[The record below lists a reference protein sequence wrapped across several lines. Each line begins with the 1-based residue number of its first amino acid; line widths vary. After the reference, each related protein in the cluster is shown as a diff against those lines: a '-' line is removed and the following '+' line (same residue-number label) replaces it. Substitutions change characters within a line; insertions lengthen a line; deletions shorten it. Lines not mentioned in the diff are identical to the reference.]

1 VAGACADA
9 GGAGAV
15 VLAAH
20 EPRLDFQVAAMIIL
34 RRYLARE
41 VYVST
46 AFVFVGFL
54 ALFAFFDLI
63 NELGDLGKGNYRL
76 PNILLFV
83 LLTVPSHV
91 YELAPIAV
99 LIGTLYSLSYLASNS
114 EFTVMRVSGLSP
126 LKAAA
131 VLGRIGIVFV
141 IIIYAFGEL
150 VAPYSEKAAQQ
161 VRLTALSSSMAQ
173 ALRTGLWVKEELRF
187 VNVREVL
194 PDSTIKSIK
203 VYDFDNDFRL
213 LTISEASRGD
223 YQSDNVWRLTGVVR
237 THFEVGKVWLEKL
250 PDMMWKSVLTPEML
264 SVLIVQP
271 ERMSAWNLYQYTRH
285 LSSNNQKTERFEIAL
300 WKKLVYPFAAL
311 VMMALALPFAYV
323 HVRAGGVGV
332 KIFSGIML
340 GILFH
345 MLNSLFSHLGLLQN
359 WSPLTSAILPSLVF
373 LTAALM
379 MMWWVERR

>member
-1 VAGACADA
+1 
-9 GGAGAV
+9 
-15 VLAAH
+15 
-20 EPRLDFQVAAMIIL
+20 MIVL

-41 VYVST
+41 IYGAT
-46 AFVFVGFL
+46 AFVFAGFL

-76 PNILLFV
+76 PHIMLYVF
-83 LLTVPSHV
+83 LTLPSHV

-99 LIGTLYSLSYLASNS
+99 LIGTLYTLSHLASNS

-126 LKAAA
+126 LKAAGMLA
-131 VLGRIGIVFV
+131 RIGVVFV
-141 IIIYAFGEL
+141 VLTYAFGEL
-150 VAPYSEKAAQQ
+150 ITPFAEKAAQQ
-161 VRLTALSSSMAQ
+161 LRLSALSSSLAQ
-173 ALRTGLWVKEELRF
+173 ELRTGLWVKDETRF

-194 PDSTIKSIK
+194 PDSTIKNIR
-203 VYDFDNDFRL
+203 VYDFDSDFRL
-213 LTISEASRGD
+213 QTISEAVRGD
-223 YQSDNVWRLTGVVR
+223 YQADNVWRLSGVVR
-237 THFEVGKVWLEKL
+237 TRFEAEKVSVEKMAEML
-250 PDMMWKSVLTPEML
+250 WTSVLTPSML

-271 ERMSAWNLYQYTRH
+271 ERMSAWSLYQYTRH
-285 LSSNNQKTERFEIAL
+285 LDANNQKTERFEIAL

-323 HVRAGGVGV
+323 HMRSGGVGA
-332 KIFSGIML
+332 KIFAGIML

-373 LTAALM
+373 LSAAVL

>member
-1 VAGACADA
+1 
-9 GGAGAV
+9 
-15 VLAAH
+15 
-20 EPRLDFQVAAMIIL
+20 MIIL
-34 RRYLARE
+34 RRYIARE

-46 AFVFVGFL
+46 AFVLVGFL

-76 PNILLFV
+76 PHIMLFV

-99 LIGTLYSLSYLASNS
+99 LIGTLYSLSLLASNS

-126 LKAAA
+126 VRAAA
-131 VLGRIGIVFV
+131 VLARIGIVFV
-141 IIIYAFGEL
+141 VITYAFGEL

-161 VRLTALSSSMAQ
+161 VRLSALSSAMAQ
-173 ALRTGLWVKEELRF
+173 SLRTGLWVKEELRF

-194 PDSTIKSIK
+194 PDSTIKNIK
-203 VYDFDNDFRL
+203 VYDFDSDFRL

-237 THFEVGKVWLEKL
+237 TRFDLGQVSLERL

-285 LSSNNQKTERFEIAL
+285 LDANNQKTERFEIAL
-300 WKKLVYPFAAL
+300 WKKLIYPFAAL

-323 HVRAGGVGV
+323 HVRAGGVGG
-332 KIFSGIML
+332 KIFFGIML

-359 WSPLTSAILPSLVF
+359 WSPLTSAILPSMVF
-373 LTAALM
+373 LSAALM

>member
-1 VAGACADA
+1 
-9 GGAGAV
+9 
-15 VLAAH
+15 
-20 EPRLDFQVAAMIIL
+20 MIL

-46 AFVFVGFL
+46 AFVFIGFL

-63 NELGDLGKGNYRL
+63 NELGDLGKGDYRL
-76 PNILLFV
+76 PHILLFV

-99 LIGTLYSLSYLASNS
+99 LIGTLYSLSHLASNS

-126 LKAAA
+126 VRAAA
-131 VLGRIGIVFV
+131 VLARIGVVFV
-141 IIIYAFGEL
+141 VITYAFGEL
-150 VAPYSEKAAQQ
+150 VAPFSEKAAQQ

-203 VYDFDNDFRL
+203 VYDFDKEFRL
-213 LTISEASRGD
+213 RTISEASRGD
-223 YQSDNVWRLTGVVR
+223 YQSNNVWRLTGVVR
-237 THFEVGKVWLEKL
+237 THFEADRISLEKM
-250 PDMMWKSVLTPEML
+250 PDMLWTSVLTPEML

-285 LSSNNQKTERFEIAL
+285 LDANNQKTERFEIAL

-345 MLNSLFSHLGLLQN
+345 MLNSLFSHLGLLQS

-373 LTAALM
+373 LSAALI

>member
-1 VAGACADA
+1 
-9 GGAGAV
+9 
-15 VLAAH
+15 
-20 EPRLDFQVAAMIIL
+20 MIVL

-41 VYVST
+41 VYAAT

-54 ALFAFFDLI
+54 VLFAFFDLI

-76 PNILLFV
+76 PHVMLYVF
-83 LLTVPSHV
+83 LTLPSHV

-99 LIGTLYSLSYLASNS
+99 LIGTLYALSHLASNS

-126 LKAAA
+126 LRAAGTLA
-131 VLGRIGIVFV
+131 RIGIVFV
-141 IIIYAFGEL
+141 LLTYAFGEL
-150 VAPYSEKAAQQ
+150 ITPFAEKAAQQ
-161 VRLTALSSSMAQ
+161 LRLSALSSSLAQ
-173 ALRTGLWVKEELRF
+173 ELRTGLWVKDDSRF

-194 PDSTIKSIK
+194 PDASMRNIK
-203 VYDFDNDFRL
+203 VYDFDSEFRL
-213 LTISEASRGD
+213 RTVSEAARGE
-223 YQSDNVWRLTGVVR
+223 YQADNVWRLSNVAR
-237 THFEVGKVWLEKL
+237 THFQEGKISLEKL
-250 PDMMWKSVLTPEML
+250 PEMLWTSVLTPSML

-285 LSSNNQKTERFEIAL
+285 LDANNQKTERFEIAL

-323 HVRAGGVGV
+323 HVRSGGVGV
-332 KIFSGIML
+332 KIFLGIML

-373 LTAALM
+373 LSAAVV